1 MKKTNFVKFA
11 TLITVFA
18 MLVGVM
24 AGVSF
29 VANAEEESETTG
41 YTVGMKNLVYADY
54 FHIALTVEG
63 ELEGVTGDKGVAVF
77 AKGADIATADP
88 LYVTYTKYNQY
99 AEDGETVEFQYY
111 VTQAV
116 AAKEIAVTY
125 DYYPVI
131 KDAEGKV
138 HYGDVYSYSV
148 VDYCNERLG
157 ELAAIVENGNVLNAK
172 QENQKVLYNATK
184 AYGEAADALIK

>member
-1 MKKTNFVKFA
+1 MKKTKFIKFA

-29 VANAEEESETTG
+29 VANAEEAAESTG

-63 ELEGVTGDKGVAVF
+63 DLAGVEGDKGIAVF
-77 AKGADIATADP
+77 AEGADIATAEP
-88 LYVTYTKYNQY
+88 LYVTYTELTDEKVG
-99 AEDGETVEFQYY
+99 DYY

-116 AAKEIAVTY
+116 AAKEIGVKY

-131 KDAEGKV
+131 KDTEDNV

-148 VDYCNERLG
+148 VDYCNERL
-157 ELAAIVENGNVLNAK
+157 EADKATISPA
-172 QENQKVLYNATK
+172 QETLYNAVI
-184 AYGEAADALIK
+184 AYGKAAGAVLGN

>member
-41 YTVGMKNLVYADY
+41 YTVEMKNLVYADY
-54 FHIALTVEG
+54 FHIALTVSDAPVE
-63 ELEGVTGDKGVAVF
+63 GDKGIAVF
-77 AKGADIATADP
+77 AYGESAETAEA
-88 LYVTYTKYNQY
+88 LYVTYTELTDAKV
-99 AEDGETVEFQYY
+99 GEYY

-116 AAKEIAVTY
+116 AARDIDVKYT
-125 DYYPVI
+125 YYPVVLQKNGEI
-131 KDAEGKV
+131 F
-138 HYGDVYSYSV
+138 YGDAYNYSV
-148 VDYCNERLG
+148 VDYCNER
-157 ELAAIVENGNVLNAK
+157 IENDAPTGAQLT
-172 QENQKVLYNATK
+172 LYNAVI
-184 AYGEAADALIK
+184 AYGKAAGAVLGN

>member
-1 MKKTNFVKFA
+1 MKKTNIIKFA

-63 ELEGVTGDKGVAVF
+63 ELEGVEGDKGIAVF
-77 AKGADIATADP
+77 AEGADTENDVA
-88 LYVTYTKYNQY
+88 LYVTYTECTDNNVG
-99 AEDGETVEFQYY
+99 DYY

-116 AAKEIAVTY
+116 AAREIDVKY

-131 KDAEGKV
+131 KDAEGNV

-148 VDYCNERLG
+148 VDYCNERLIEDAG
-157 ELAAIVENGNVLNAK
+157 TISDA
-172 QENQKVLYNATK
+172 QKTLYDAVI
-184 AYGEAADALIK
+184 AYGKAAGAVLGN